1 MSLRDHFHPPF
12 SLRKSWESIHN
23 GWAFV
28 IAQRLNG
35 AILTDRFE
43 SESNIHHG
51 AQIEIDLATFEEERD
66 PPKFGTNGNNVEND
80 GVATQLR
87 TYAPPAAPLAAEVV
101 MADADTFEIEIYK
114 QEGGWKLVAVVEL
127 VSPANKDRSS
137 HRRAF
142 ATKVGSYLQQGISV
156 VTVDVVTE
164 RNANLHEDISN
175 ALHLPDSLDW
185 SSPTG
190 LSAICYRLLRVEGK
204 ERLEMWPH
212 VLTLGAELPTV
223 PLWLEPNLAVPL
235 ELELTYTN
243 TCESLRIG

>member
-1 MSLRDHFHPPF
+1 MPLRDHFHPPL
-12 SLRKSWESIHN
+12 SNRKSWESIHH

-35 AILTDRFE
+35 AILSDRYE

-51 AQIEIDLATFEEERD
+51 SQLEIDVANYEEDRD
-66 PPKFGTNGNNVEND
+66 SHQFGVNGNSGSG
-80 GVATQLR
+80 GVATQLQ

-101 MADADTFEIEIYK
+101 MADADTFEINIYK
-114 QEGGWKLVAVVEL
+114 QEGGWKLVAAIEL
-127 VSPANKDRSS
+127 VSPANKNRSS

-142 ATKVGSYLQQGISV
+142 ATKVASYLQQGVSV

-164 RNANLHEDISN
+164 RSANLHEDIAN
-175 ALHLPDSLDW
+175 ALRLPDELDW
-185 SSPTG
+185 SSPTS
-190 LSAICYRLLRVEGK
+190 LSAITYRLIRVEEK

-223 PLWLEPNLAVPL
+223 PLWLEPKLAVPL

-243 TCESLRIG
+243 TCESLRID

>member
-1 MSLRDHFHPPF
+1 MPLLDHFHPPI

-35 AILTDRFE
+35 AILSDRFE
-43 SESNIHHG
+43 SESSIHHG
-51 AQIEIDLATFEEERD
+51 SQIEIDLATYEEDRD
-66 PPKFGTNGNNVEND
+66 PLPFGTNGHND
-80 GVATQLR
+80 GGVATR
-87 TYAPPAAPLAAEVV
+87 PKTYTPPAPSLAGEVV
-101 MADADTFEIEIYK
+101 VADADTFAINVYK
-114 QEGGWKLVAVVEL
+114 QEGGWKLVAAVEL

-142 ATKVGSYLQQGISV
+142 AMKVASYLQQGVSV

-164 RNANLHEDISN
+164 RSANLHEDVSN
-175 ALHLPDSLDW
+175 ALHLSDTFDW

-190 LSAICYRLLRVEGK
+190 LSAVCYRLLRVEGK
-204 ERLEMWPH
+204 ERLEVWPH
-212 VLTLGAELPTV
+212 QLAVASELPTV
-223 PLWLEPNLAVPL
+223 PLWLEPNLVVPL

-243 TCESLRIG
+243 TCESLRIT

>member
-1 MSLRDHFHPPF
+1 MPLRDHFHPPI
-12 SLRKSWESIHN
+12 SLRKSWETVHH

-35 AILTDRFE
+35 AVLADRFE
-43 SESNIHHG
+43 SESNTHQG
-51 AQIEIDLATFEEERD
+51 SQIEIDIATYEEDR
-66 PPKFGTNGNNVEND
+66 PPSLFGPNGHNG
-80 GVATQLR
+80 GVATQVQ
-87 TYAPPAAPLAAEVV
+87 TYAPPAPPLACEVA
-101 MADADTFEIEIYK
+101 MADADTFEISVYK
-114 QEGGWKLVAVVEL
+114 QEGGWKLVATIEL

-142 ATKVGSYLQQGISV
+142 ATKVASYLQQGISV
-156 VTVDVVTE
+156 VVVDIVTD
-164 RNANLHEDISN
+164 RNANLHEDIAN
-175 ALHLPDSLDW
+175 ALHLPGALDW

-212 VLTLGAELPTV
+212 PLTLGAELPTV

-243 TCESLRIG
+243 TCESLRIA